1 MNGPGEQLLEHVA
14 AAPCAATIAE
24 GAKRFDIATALDDLG
39 VSWERCMRQHQLDPD
54 SGNGPR
60 ILSPA
65 EVKRLRAPLEQTIAA
80 VQEEINAVH
89 AMVRP
94 LGYATLL
101 ADPGGVIIER
111 YCRTEDAGSFADSG
125 TQPGAVWTEQA
136 EGTNGIGTCIVEQ
149 RALNVHRQQHFNR
162 RYAGLSCSGAPI
174 FDADGKLKAV
184 LTLASNAGEVSE
196 RSHLLALALVTYWSR
211 AIEERDFRESHRR
224 HWIFALEPA
233 GGDVPGV
240 LLAVDAD
247 HRIVAADRQA
257 RRALALPAACIEAG
271 VHLRDVFDRYPVSL
285 RGKGA
290 DDLAVSLRR
299 NESGAQWQGLAT
311 PPEAS
316 AGVYRSAARSALHT
330 RPRLAQ
336 LSGSMPQAA
345 QLLPRGGLPPRI
357 LRSLDQYI
365 RNNLER
371 NLPVE
376 ALAAVA
382 GLSPTH
388 FARAF
393 KNSVGVAP
401 HHYLTQ
407 QRVEQAAQ
415 LLAGSE
421 CSMAEIA
428 QAVGFSDQ
436 SHLSRCFTRLTGTTP
451 SAYRRARR

>member
-1 MNGPGEQLLEHVA
+1 MNGQGEQLLESVA
-14 AAPCAATIAE
+14 ATSCAAALAQD
-24 GAKRFDIATALDDLG
+24 AKHFGSAASLDELD
-39 VSWERCMRQHQLDPD
+39 VSWERCMRQHRLDPD
-54 SGNGPR
+54 GGNGPR
-60 ILSPA
+60 ILSSA
-65 EVKRLRAPLEQTIAA
+65 EVKRLRAPLEQTLAA
-80 VQEEINAVH
+80 AQEEINALH

-111 YCRTEDAGSFADSG
+111 YCRAEDAGRFADYG

-149 RALNVHRQQHFNR
+149 RPLSVHRQQHFNQ

-174 FDADGKLKAV
+174 FDAAGKLKAV
-184 LTLASNAGEVSE
+184 LTLASHAGEISE
-196 RSHLLALALVTYWSR
+196 RSHQLALALATYWSR

-224 HWIFALEPA
+224 HWTFALEPA
-233 GGDVPGV
+233 AGNAPAV

-247 HRIVAADRQA
+247 HRIVAADRHA
-257 RRALALPAACIEAG
+257 RRALALPASRIDAG
-271 VHLRDVFDRYPVSL
+271 IHLRDVFDRYPVSL

-290 DDLAVSLRR
+290 EDLAVSLRR
-299 NESGAQWQGLAT
+299 NESGAQWQGVAT
-311 PPEAS
+311 PPEAGGG
-316 AGVYRSAARSALHT
+316 AYRSATRSALHT

-336 LSGSMPQAA
+336 LSASRPASA
-345 QLLPRGGLPPRI
+345 QTLPRGGLPPGI

-393 KNSVGVAP
+393 KNSVGVTP

-407 QRVEQAAQ
+407 QRVEKAAQ
-415 LLAGSE
+415 LLAESDR
-421 CSMAEIA
+421 SMAEIA

-436 SHLSRCFTRLTGTTP
+436 SHLSRRFTRLVGTTP
-451 SAYRRARR
+451 GAYRHARR

>member
-1 MNGPGEQLLEHVA
+1 
-14 AAPCAATIAE
+14 
-24 GAKRFDIATALDDLG
+24 
-39 VSWERCMRQHQLDPD
+39 MRQHQLDPD
-54 SGNGPR
+54 GGNGPR

-65 EVKRLRAPLEQTIAA
+65 EVKRLRAPLEQTLAA
-80 VQEEINAVH
+80 AQEEINAVH

-101 ADPGGVIIER
+101 ADPGGVIIECH
-111 YCRTEDAGSFADSG
+111 CRAEDAGLFADCG
-125 TQPGAVWTEQA
+125 AQAGAVWTEQA

-149 RALNVHRQQHFNR
+149 RPLSVHRQQHFNR

-184 LTLASNAGEVSE
+184 LTLASHAGEISE
-196 RSHLLALALVTYWSR
+196 RSHLLALALATYWSR

-224 HWIFALEPA
+224 HWVFALEPA
-233 GGDVPGV
+233 EGDAPAA
-240 LLAVDAD
+240 LLAVNAD

-271 VHLRDVFDRYPVSL
+271 VHLRDVFDHYPVSL

-290 DDLAVSLRR
+290 EDLAVSLRR

-316 AGVYRSAARSALHT
+316 AGAYRSAARSALHT

-336 LSGSMPQAA
+336 LSGTRPAA
-345 QLLPRGGLPPRI
+345 QILPRGGLPPGI

-407 QRVEQAAQ
+407 QRLEKAAQ
-415 LLAGSE
+415 LLAESDR
-421 CSMAEIA
+421 SLAEIA
-428 QAVGFSDQ
+428 QAVGFADQ
-436 SHLSRCFTRLTGTTP
+436 SHLTRCFTRLTGTTP
-451 SAYRRARR
+451 SAYRHARR